1 MCGQSFQNNWYAL
14 APRWCRLSILNVVL
28 IFFSGLSFLVY
39 GLGCFFSVRLKRE
52 FVRYGLESY
61 CLWVGALQVSAALGL
76 LAGLNQPWIG
86 RLAAAGLAGMMLG
99 AVGVRIKIRDSFLQT
114 LPALVYFL
122 LNGYLFLRGFSG

>member
-1 MCGQSFQNNWYAL
+1 M
-14 APRWCRLSILNVVL
+14 VL